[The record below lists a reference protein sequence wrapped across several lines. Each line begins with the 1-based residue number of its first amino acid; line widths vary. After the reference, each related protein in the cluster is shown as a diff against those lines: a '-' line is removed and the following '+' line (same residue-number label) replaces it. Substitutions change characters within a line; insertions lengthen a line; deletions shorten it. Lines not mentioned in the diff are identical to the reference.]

1 MLFTMTY
8 KNVDLHEPMETGAAP
23 HIVKLEK
30 LLQSYSQDAVLLHG
44 VIAKSVKKE
53 EYLLTLT
60 LTIPTGKLH
69 CVGKAE
75 NIRKS
80 LKTCF
85 AELEGS
91 DQEAQ
96 GTFEARPRVE
106 TQASPSRDSQF
117 GVRSLIP
124 GRLAG

>member
-8 KNVDLHEPMETGAAP
+8 KNVDLHEPIETGAAP

-60 LTIPTGKLH
+60 LSIPTGKLH

-85 AELEGS
+85 AELEGQIKKHKEHLRH
-91 DQEAQ
+91 DYEWKRK
-96 GTFEARPRVE
+96 RPRP
-106 TQASPSRDSQF
+106 QIPSLASE
-117 GVRSLIP
+117 
-124 GRLAG
+124 A

>member
-23 HIVKLEK
+23 HIAKLEK

-53 EYLLTLT
+53 DYLLKLT
-60 LTIPTGKLH
+60 LTIPTGKLY
-69 CVGKAE
+69 CVGNGE

-85 AELEGS
+85 AELEGQIKKHKEHLRH
-91 DQEAQ
+91 DHEWKRK
-96 GTFEARPRVE
+96 RPRPQV
-106 TQASPSRDSQF
+106 PS
-117 GVRSLIP
+117 
-124 GRLAG
+124 LAPEA